1 MKKHS
6 DSWYKFQEYK
16 AKKAA
21 KQAQKAPV
29 NHEYFKLRS
38 LLMKEAFEKIK
49 EAEAKQSKPNQTKEV
64 YLVLRLL

>member
-21 KQAQKAPV
+21 RESQK
-29 NHEYFKLRS
+29 
-38 LLMKEAFEKIK
+38 KEAKANDKIEK
-49 EAEAKQSKPNQTKEV
+49 
-64 YLVLRLL
+64 